1 MQPFQPL
8 LIDPSHIAAAIR
20 PWLVESRWFAQK
32 GHAIGNI
39 AVHDCV
45 QLPCQTTPT
54 AFALVDVSGGAA
66 QQEAIRYAV
75 PITGKDSAAMP
86 LADAAASQE
95 FAGWLIRA
103 MLTEA
108 TLTGRAGRLI
118 GHHLAAGAS
127 GIDIDPAF
135 TLPLSITCLGG
146 DASNTSLIV
155 QSGDWSVIVKLMR
168 RCRTGIHPEVEVGT
182 FFAEQTAWSSTPRL
196 MGWLEYVSDG
206 SVSDS
211 TAIATVHEFAAGCT
225 NAWDRLADLLT
236 QHADPATASFAA
248 DTDSQTHR
256 LVAAL
261 GHTTAA
267 MHQTLASRG
276 DLPAFAPQAVTP
288 AHRRTAAA
296 HMVDHALHVFSL
308 LASHLPNLPPP
319 LAARL
324 EAVAAKRDQLI
335 AQLEALATLAI
346 SPASPV
352 QIRVH
357 GDYHLG
363 QVLVAGEKH
372 SGTPRVLV
380 IDFEGEPGRTLAER
394 RATTSAFKD
403 VAGMCRSFDY
413 LLRHMRRRPGAVAAH
428 PDSSTLDAME
438 ATFLTAYR
446 ETACGQPWWP
456 ADPQEACT
464 LLGIYKLDKA
474 LYELAYELHNRPDW
488 IEVPLAAIEASQRNT
503 A

>member
-8 LIDPSHIAAAIR
+8 PIDPNHIAAAMR

-32 GHAIGNI
+32 GQAIANI

-75 PITGKDSAAMP
+75 PMMSNDSAAMP
-86 LADAAASQE
+86 LADAAASPE
-95 FAGWLIRA
+95 FLGWLIRA
-103 MLTEA
+103 MLTET
-108 TLTGRAGRLI
+108 TLAGRAGRFV
-118 GHHLAAGAS
+118 GHHLAAGGSA
-127 GIDIDPAF
+127 IDIDPLF
-135 TLPLSITCLGG
+135 TVPLSITCLGG

-155 QSGDWSVIVKLMR
+155 ESVDWSVIVKLMR

-182 FFAEQTAWSSTPRL
+182 FFAQQTAWSGTPRL

-206 SVSDS
+206 SDS

-225 NAWDRLADLLT
+225 SAWDRLADLLA
-236 QHADPATASFAA
+236 QQAQPATAGCAA
-248 DTDSQTHR
+248 DSDSQAHR
-256 LVAAL
+256 LVAAI

-267 MHQTLASRG
+267 MHHSLASRG

-288 AHRRTAAA
+288 AHRRTAAS

-308 LASHLPNLPPP
+308 LASGLPDLPPP

-324 EAVAAKRDQLI
+324 KAVAAKRDQLI
-335 AQLEALATLAI
+335 AQLEALATLEI

-363 QVLVAGEKH
+363 QVLVAGENH
-372 SGTPRVLV
+372 VETPRVLV

-394 RATTSAFKD
+394 RAITSALKD

-428 PDSSTLDAME
+428 PDSSTLDAIE

-464 LLGIYKLDKA
+464 LLAIYKLDKA
-474 LYELAYELHNRPDW
+474 LYELAYELRNRPDW
-488 IEVPLAAIEASQRNT
+488 IEVPLAAIEAFQRNT

>member
-8 LIDPSHIAAAIR
+8 LIDPNHIAAAMR

-32 GHAIGNI
+32 GHAIRNI

-75 PITGKDSAAMP
+75 PMMSNDSAKMS
-86 LADAAASQE
+86 LADAAASPE
-95 FAGWLIRA
+95 FLGWLVRA
-103 MLTEA
+103 TLVEA
-108 TLTGRAGRLI
+108 TLTGRAGRFV
-118 GHHLAAGAS
+118 GHHLAAGGS
-127 GIDIDPAF
+127 TIDIDPLF
-135 TLPLSITCLGG
+135 TVPLSITCLGG

-155 QSGDWSVIVKLMR
+155 QSVDWSVIVKLMR

-182 FFAEQTAWSSTPRL
+182 FFAEQTAWSGTPRL
-196 MGWLEYVSDG
+196 MGWLEYVSD
-206 SVSDS
+206 SSDS

-225 NAWDRLADLLT
+225 SAWDRLADLLA
-236 QHADPATASFAA
+236 QQAQPVTAGCAA
-248 DTDSQTHR
+248 DSDSQAHR
-256 LVAAL
+256 LVAAI

-288 AHRRTAAA
+288 AHRRTAAS

-308 LASHLPNLPPP
+308 LASGLPDLPPP

-324 EAVAAKRDQLI
+324 KAVAAKRHQLI
-335 AQLEALATLAI
+335 AQLEALATLEI

-363 QVLVAGEKH
+363 QVLVAGENH
-372 SGTPRVLV
+372 VETPRVLV

-394 RATTSAFKD
+394 RAITSALKD

>member
-8 LIDPSHIAAAIR
+8 IDPNHIAAALR

-32 GHAIGNI
+32 GDAIANI

-75 PITGKDSAAMP
+75 PMMSNDSAKMS
-86 LADAAASQE
+86 LADAAASPE
-95 FAGWLIRA
+95 FLGWLVRA
-103 MLTEA
+103 TLVEA
-108 TLTGRAGRLI
+108 TLTGRAGRFV
-118 GHHLAAGAS
+118 GHHLAAGGS
-127 GIDIDPAF
+127 TIDIDPLF
-135 TLPLSITCLGG
+135 TVPLSITCLGG

-155 QSGDWSVIVKLMR
+155 QSVDWSVIVKLMR

-182 FFAEQTAWSSTPRL
+182 FFAEQTAWSGTPRL
-196 MGWLEYVSDG
+196 MGWLEYVSD
-206 SVSDS
+206 SSDS

-225 NAWDRLADLLT
+225 SAWDRLADLLA
-236 QHADPATASFAA
+236 QQAQPVTAGCAA
-248 DTDSQTHR
+248 DSDSQAHR
-256 LVAAL
+256 LVAAI

-267 MHQTLASRG
+267 MHHSLASRG

-288 AHRRTAAA
+288 AHRRSAAA

-308 LASHLPNLPPP
+308 LASGLPDLPPP

-324 EAVAAKRDQLI
+324 KAVAAKRDQLI
-335 AQLEALATLAI
+335 AQLEALATLEI

-372 SGTPRVLV
+372 VETPRVLV

-394 RATTSAFKD
+394 RTTTSAFKD

-413 LLRHMRRRPGAVAAH
+413 LLRHMHRRPGAVAAD
-428 PDSSTLDAME
+428 PDSSTLAAME
-438 ATFLTAYR
+438 ATFLAAYC

-474 LYELAYELHNRPDW
+474 LYELAYELRNRPDW
-488 IEVPLAAIEASQRNT
+488 IEVPLAAIEAFQRNT